1 MSQATL
7 QCQTSLLENIEHNIM
22 NYLAIISSLQLEV
35 TCINTGG
42 EMNSI
47 KHIAISLICTKSS
60 LYNISIGY
68 SSRCVCS
75 LWNWLT
81 WSFRI
86 EFHMFDR
93 RRWGKNII
101 WPAAFSKSLYCLNM
115 LNYVCCTTYLTGST
129 LWPLQSDAVNVSH
142 SSVQSCFNETS
153 LNKVLEQYR
162 TLVGRKLE
170 HLAADLQD
178 SICKVEDGPTNTNTT
193 CG

>member
-1 MSQATL
+1 
-7 QCQTSLLENIEHNIM
+7 
-22 NYLAIISSLQLEV
+22 
-35 TCINTGG
+35 
-42 EMNSI
+42 
-47 KHIAISLICTKSS
+47 
-60 LYNISIGY
+60 
-68 SSRCVCS
+68 
-75 LWNWLT
+75 
-81 WSFRI
+81 
-86 EFHMFDR
+86 MFDR
-93 RRWGKNII
+93 RRWAKNII

-162 TLVGRKLE
+162 TLVRRKLE